1 MKAFL
6 FLRIFTVVNLLIAM
20 GFSVAGML
28 NPAAILPPNTPGDK
42 AVTIFALYAAARAVP
57 IAVIGII
64 SIFYRRWSAMLVIGF
79 LAGVIQFL
87 DGFIGVYQNAPS
99 KSIGPFVIAVVQIFA
114 VYLVAKQSP
123 AITES

>member
-6 FLRIFTVVNLLIAM
+6 FLRIFTVVNLMVAT

-28 NPAAILPPNTPGDK
+28 NPASVLPPDTPGDK
-42 AVTIFALYAAARAVP
+42 AVTIFALYAGARAVP
-57 IAVIGII
+57 IAVVGII
-64 SIFYRRWSAMLVIGF
+64 SICYRRWSAMIVIGF

-123 AITES
+123 ALTES